1 MRDGVDLSSRA
12 QALQAAIDSLD
23 LEVRE
28 VGATNIN
35 EQGTLM
41 YNQCFYLS
49 LARAY
54 LSADENGGGPAR
66 ELLEV
71 LSFSLSVSLSL
82 SFSLSL
88 SLTHSLSLSLSLSL
102 SYTETHTGNSIT
114 LETRN
119 RSSGPSRTSRVGW
132 AAGCYS
138 HRKLL
143 FTLKLLFTFAY
154 IPSGLGGRLLFT

>member
-66 ELLEV
+66 VLLEV

-88 SLTHSLSLSLSLSL
+88 SLPPSLSLSLSLSL
-102 SYTETHTGNSIT
+102 LH
-114 LETRN
+114 RN
-119 RSSGPSRTSRVGW
+119 
-132 AAGCYS
+132 A
-138 HRKLL
+138 HRKQHY
-143 FTLKLLFTFAY
+143 T
-154 IPSGLGGRLLFT
+154 